1 MLNATTVTVGSG
13 KAIHLGTDCGTMCGA
28 AHRNGFFTAPKIVK
42 AAEVTC
48 KRCIKAMAARVE
60 ADHAEALIDNA
71 KHNDA
76 QAVAIADVQGGTQW
90 IATDGGVAVQVTRIA
105 ADPFPRVS
113 FRRADGQTGTLPL
126 AWFVERYTPA
136 HNIEDAHLEALHM
149 AAVQDAFVEPQPED
163 ADGAVKLLAML
174 ASPEADDRV
183 PNTVEAWTA
192 YAERVKTSRDA
203 AEADLARL
211 LQSLDA
217 LASRWE
223 RTSQACNAV
232 PEDPWVAVRRIMGQ
246 AGR

>member
-13 KAIHLGTDCGTMCGA
+13 KAIHWGTEGGTMCGA

-71 KHNDA
+71 KHDDA

-136 HNIEDAHLEALHM
+136 HNIEDAHLEALHTDAVRDHF
-149 AAVQDAFVEPQPED
+149 AAAAEELK
-163 ADGAVKLLAML
+163 ADDLNRSAKLLTL
-174 ASPEADDRV
+174 LRTPLRV
-183 PNTVEAWTA
+183 RIGRHVAYRLRDTRTGATYLIHGTTPAANAPHLTTVWVQREGDQGVRGW
-192 YAERVKTSRDA
+192 
-203 AEADLARL
+203 
-211 LQSLDA
+211 SLDM
-217 LASRWE
+217 LCSTWH
-223 RTSQACNAV
+223 
-232 PEDPWVAVRRIMGQ
+232 DLVA
-246 AGR
+246 A